1 MATAERGRLTTFDEG
16 GALEAAEAA
25 PVKRRRG
32 RPPKALARV
41 AHKNAPITSSEMAFL
56 RAVVQGVEPRDAALQ
71 YLPGDEHQDGRAA
84 RPFLRQL
91 LQRLADA
98 AARPELQLP
107 AETRKAVLA
116 EIEVLRRRAADP
128 ARATA
133 TLDPD
138 GADNAEIQYQTPTS
152 LISERPDSNIT
163 LAAPAPS
170 PAAPQNFNK
179 TSEVNDLRSG
189 RHHVES
195 GPPAAKLPTLEAFA
209 AEFPEDMYSEAELL
223 ELYLERYPQAAD
235 PPAAAAVAPPLA
247 VLLPAP
253 AIGAAQVLPISV
265 KRKEES
271 TSTIS
276 PLASAPAAPRP
287 KLQVDARLAM
297 LDQLAPLVAVAPG
310 PDSPIPLWFGEKLGA
325 ALRADHG
332 LTTLAQL
339 AAFINATGNR
349 WYERVAG
356 LGRARALRLVAWL
369 AQHEAAIGVALRAR
383 TLALVQP
390 RAQVDL
396 ARAHAQKHDLL
407 ALARPARALADA
419 ADAALSYALV
429 PLDEFYWPPALLG
442 VDGRFRGGA
451 INTLDAKNDREA
463 FTAWFQG
470 TIKKRSPATQDVAR
484 RAIERLVLWA
494 LLERRCALS
503 SLSAN
508 ELNAFVAFLYA
519 PPAHWCT
526 TERVLRVSKD
536 WRPLRGPLDEQSV
549 RQIVIVVRQLYAA
562 WHAAG
567 YLAMNPAHGLSY
579 RRARDADEAAAPPQ
593 AQPAQA
599 MDVGRSF
606 AEQDLLAMRRE
617 LEAMPDDEFRRRLR
631 AILSLFLESGLRRA
645 EVDGL
650 TLGTPEPVRT
660 ANEPNDVMKM
670 RVVAKGNKVREVLI
684 MRSTLAAL
692 EAHYAD
698 RLRLIEEGML
708 PASYAKIK
716 REEAPAIGI
725 LREGRKAYVA
735 GPGLTPADAPR
746 QPNLTGRLASGSI
759 AIILKEYFARVASR
773 EDMACRRD
781 HFQAAS
787 AQWLRHTFT
796 QRVLAVREAA
806 LQALS
811 LEKPAI

>member
-1 MATAERGRLTTFDEG
+1 MAAGNPGRLTTFDEG
-16 GALEAAEAA
+16 GALEATEAA
-25 PVKRRRG
+25 PIKRRRG

-107 AETRKAVLA
+107 ADTRKAVVA
-116 EIEVLRRRAADP
+116 EIEALRK
-128 ARATA
+128 RAT
-133 TLDPD
+133 DPSHSPAPD
-138 GADNAEIQYQTPTS
+138 AHGAASAQVVDFACDSEIQRAEIR
-152 LISERPDSNIT
+152 ISESPNSDIRTAPAPAPR
-163 LAAPAPS
+163 AAPA
-170 PAAPQNFNK
+170 
-179 TSEVNDLRSG
+179 
-189 RHHVES
+189 
-195 GPPAAKLPTLEAFA
+195 LPTLEAFA
-209 AEFPEDMYSEAELL
+209 SEFPEDMYSEAELM
-223 ELYLERYPQAAD
+223 ELYLERYPEAAGQ
-235 PPAAAAVAPPLA
+235 PSAAALPPSLA

-253 AIGAAQVLPISV
+253 ALGAAQVLPISV
-265 KRKEES
+265 KRKEG
-271 TSTIS
+271 S
-276 PLASAPAAPRP
+276 PEVPAPPAPRH

-310 PDSPIPLWFGEKLGA
+310 PDAPVPLWFGEKLGA
-325 ALRADHG
+325 ALRTDHG
-332 LTTLAQL
+332 VTTLAQL
-339 AAFINATGNR
+339 AAFINANGNR

-356 LGRARALRLVAWL
+356 LGRARALRLVGWL
-369 AQHEAAIGVALRAR
+369 AQHESAIGVALRAR

-390 RAQVDL
+390 RGHADL
-396 ARAHAQKHDLL
+396 ARAHAQKHDSL
-407 ALARPARALADA
+407 ALAGRARELAGA
-419 ADAALSYALV
+419 PDAALSYALV
-429 PLDEFYWPPALLG
+429 PLEEFFWPPALLG
-442 VDGRFRGGA
+442 ADGRFRGGA
-451 INTLDAKNDREA
+451 INTLDAHNDREA
-463 FTAWFQG
+463 FIAWFQG
-470 TIKKRSPATQDVAR
+470 TIKRRATATQEVTW

-503 SLSAN
+503 SLSATD
-508 ELNAFVAFLYA
+508 LNAFVTFLYE
-519 PPAHWCT
+519 PPAHWCS

-567 YLAMNPAHGLSY
+567 YLAINPAHGLLH
-579 RRARDADEAAAPPQ
+579 RRARDAGEAAPP
-593 AQPAQA
+593 APQPAQA

-606 AEQDLLAMRRE
+606 AEQDLQAMRCE

-645 EVDGL
+645 EVDRL
-650 TLGTPEPVRT
+650 TLGTPEPVRI
-660 ANEPNDVMKM
+660 ANELTDVMKM
-670 RVVAKGNKVREVLI
+670 RVVGKGNKVREIPL

-698 RLRLIEEGML
+698 RLRLIEEGVL
-708 PASYAKIK
+708 PAGYAAIA
-716 REEAPAIGI
+716 REDAPAIGI

-759 AIILKEYFARVASR
+759 AIILKDFFARVAAR
-773 EDMACRRD
+773 EDMAERREL
-781 HFQAAS
+781 FLAAS
-787 AQWLRHTFT
+787 AQWLRHTFAH
-796 QRVLAVREAA
+796 RVLAVREAA

-811 LEKPAI
+811 LVKPAI